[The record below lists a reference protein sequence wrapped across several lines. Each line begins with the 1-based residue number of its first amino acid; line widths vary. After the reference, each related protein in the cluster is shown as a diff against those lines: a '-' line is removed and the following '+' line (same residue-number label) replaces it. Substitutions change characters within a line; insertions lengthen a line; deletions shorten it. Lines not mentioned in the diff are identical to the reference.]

1 MKKITRIL
9 LFSSV
14 ALYLTTLWNHGL
26 TMPGNPLL
34 FIETVALIGIATYL
48 IVPLSKAVLFPIQI
62 LSFGLLSIAVY
73 MGIFYLSGKVFDLP
87 TIKSWIFPGGSFL
100 GITVGKV
107 TLSYLGNLAAVS
119 CSVSGIITILEKM
132 T

>member
-1 MKKITRIL
+1 MVLQGLLIHYWLQMDREYLIL
-9 LFSSV
+9 SPLMHQFNAEAMLFS
-14 ALYLTTLWNHGL
+14 LI
-26 TMPGNPLL
+26 PLQV
-34 FIETVALIGIATYL
+34 I
-48 IVPLSKAVLFPIQI
+48 LFPIHI

-73 MGIFYLSGKVFDLP
+73 VGIFYLSGKVFDLP

-119 CSVSGIITILEKM
+119 RSVSGIITILEKM